1 MRIFWQLRWYFQQK
15 WRHYVGSI
23 LLFAVISALQLVPP
37 KAVGIIVDGVVDN
50 TLDTNTL
57 ILWLSGLTVLI
68 FTIYGCRILWR
79 IWLFGASWELGTILR
94 NRLYRHLST
103 QPPRFFERYKTGDLM
118 ARGTNDVRNI
128 VMTAGEGGVLTAADS
143 LITGIAV
150 LIIMVTQVSWK
161 LTVMALLPM
170 PFLAIIIF
178 FIVRILHQRFRV
190 AQEAFSTMSDMT
202 QESLNGVRMLRAFGL
217 ENQEQQR
224 FEEVVDD
231 TGEKNIA
238 VARVDARFDPAIQL
252 TIGLSFLLS
261 VAAGA
266 YLVDKGEITL
276 GDLTAF
282 TMYLGLMIW
291 PMLAFAFLFNIL
303 ERGSAAWNRLQEIFD
318 EKPEIISGNKPI
330 ENKPLPLKIDIDDF
344 HWSSD
349 LPPALTEVN
358 IELEPGKMLG
368 VAGPVGS
375 GKSTLL
381 TLLLRQHDLENGS
394 IKFGDVEIKDALLPQ
409 WRNRFAVVNQSPF
422 LFSKSIFENIA
433 LGNPNAEKEEV
444 YRAAKLACIH
454 DDIEKFPEGYQTEVG
469 EKGIT
474 LSGGQKQRI
483 AIARAML
490 LNAQVLVL
498 DDALSAV
505 DGRTEHQIL
514 KNLET
519 HYRDQ
524 ALIVIAHR
532 LTALEAADE
541 IIVLNHG
548 HITERGQHSALLA
561 HQAGTRD
568 VRVSETRAGDGGIM
582 NEPDQ
587 HV

>member
-1 MRIFWQLRWYFQQK
+1 MRIFWQLRWYFKQK
-15 WRHYVGSI
+15 WKHYVGSI
-23 LLFAVISALQLVPP
+23 LLLALISVLQLIPP
-37 KAVGIIVDGVVDN
+37 KAVGVIVDGVVDN

-57 ILWLSGLTVLI
+57 VMWLLGLTAI
-68 FTIYGCRILWR
+68 FITIYICRILWR

-94 NRLYRHLST
+94 NKLYRHLST

-128 VMTAGEGGVLTAADS
+128 VMTAGEGVLTAADS

-150 LIIMVTQVSWK
+150 LIVMVTQVSWK

-178 FIVRILHQRFRV
+178 YIVRILHQRFRI

-217 ENQEQQR
+217 EKQEQQR
-224 FEEVVDD
+224 FEDIVDD
-231 TGEKNIA
+231 TGAKNIA

-266 YLVDKGEITL
+266 YLVDKGEISL

-318 EKPEIISGNKPI
+318 EQPEIVSGDTLLQD
-330 ENKPLPLKIDIDDF
+330 KPLPLKIDINAF
-344 HWSSD
+344 HWSGD
-349 LPPALTEVN
+349 LPPALADIDVT
-358 IELEPGKMLG
+358 LEPGKMLG
-368 VAGPVGS
+368 IAGPVGS

-381 TLLLRQHDLENGS
+381 TLLLRQHDLENGT
-394 IKFGDVEIKDALLPQ
+394 IKFGDVSIKDARLPQ

-422 LFSKSIFENIA
+422 LFSKSIFDNIA
-433 LGNPNAEKEEV
+433 LGNPKAHKEEV

-454 DDIEKFPEGYQTEVG
+454 DDIEKFPDGYDTEVG

-532 LTALEAADE
+532 LTALKAADE

-548 HITERGQHSALLA
+548 HITERGRHSLLEQSQGWYSEMLQYQKLE
-561 HQAGTRD
+561 QAM
-568 VRVSETRAGDGGIM
+568 E
-582 NEPDQ
+582 Q
-587 HV
+587 

>member
-1 MRIFWQLRWYFQQK
+1 MRIFWQLRWYFRQK
-15 WRHYVGSI
+15 WKHYVGSI

-37 KAVGIIVDGVVDN
+37 KAVGVIVDGVVDN
-50 TLDTNTL
+50 TLETNTL
-57 ILWLSGLTVLI
+57 IMWLLGLIVLL

-128 VMTAGEGGVLTAADS
+128 VMTAGEGVLTAADS
-143 LITGIAV
+143 VITGIAV

-170 PFLAIIIF
+170 PFLTVIIF

-190 AQEAFSTMSDMT
+190 AQEAFSSMSDMT

-224 FEEVVDD
+224 FEDVVDD
-231 TGEKNIA
+231 TGAKNIA

-318 EKPEIISGNKPI
+318 EQPEIIGGTQPLD
-330 ENKPLPLKIDIDDF
+330 EKPLPLHIKIDAF
-344 HWSSD
+344 HWSKE
-349 LPPALTEVN
+349 LPPALAVVDVT
-358 IELEPGKMLG
+358 LEPGKMLG
-368 VAGPVGS
+368 IAGPVGS

-381 TLLLRQHDLENGS
+381 TLLLRQHDLENGT
-394 IKFGDVEIKDALLPQ
+394 IQFGDVKIKDAILPQ

-422 LFSKSIFENIA
+422 LFSKSIFDNIA
-433 LGNPNAEKEEV
+433 LGNPQATKEQV
-444 YRAAKLACIH
+444 YQAAKLACIH
-454 DDIEKFPEGYQTEVG
+454 DDIEKFPDGYQTEVG

-548 HITERGQHSALLA
+548 HVTERGKHHSLLE
-561 HQAGTRD
+561 HQGWYA
-568 VRVSETRAGDGGIM
+568 EMFQYQKLEQAM
-582 NEPDQ
+582 EE
-587 HV
+587 

>member
-1 MRIFWQLRWYFQQK
+1 MRIFWQLRWYFRQK
-15 WRHYVGSI
+15 WKHYVGSI

-37 KAVGIIVDGVVDN
+37 KAVGVIVDGVVDN
-50 TLDTNTL
+50 TLETNTL
-57 ILWLSGLTVLI
+57 IMWLLGLIVLL

-128 VMTAGEGGVLTAADS
+128 VMTAGEGVLTAADS
-143 LITGIAV
+143 VITGIAV

-170 PFLAIIIF
+170 PFLAVIIF

-190 AQEAFSTMSDMT
+190 AQEAFSSMSDMT

-224 FEEVVDD
+224 FEDVVDD
-231 TGEKNIA
+231 TGAKNIA

-318 EKPEIISGNKPI
+318 EQPEIIGGTQPLD
-330 ENKPLPLKIDIDDF
+330 NKPLPLHIKIDAF
-344 HWSSD
+344 HWSKE
-349 LPPALTEVN
+349 LPPALAAVDVT
-358 IELEPGKMLG
+358 LEPGKMLG
-368 VAGPVGS
+368 IAGPVGS

-381 TLLLRQHDLENGS
+381 TLLLRQHDLENGT
-394 IKFGDVEIKDALLPQ
+394 IQFGDVKIKDAILPQ

-422 LFSKSIFENIA
+422 LFSKSIFDNIA
-433 LGNPNAEKEEV
+433 LGNPQATKEQV
-444 YRAAKLACIH
+444 YQAAKLACIH
-454 DDIEKFPEGYQTEVG
+454 DDIEKFPDGYQTEVG

-532 LTALEAADE
+532 LAALEAADE

-548 HITERGQHSALLA
+548 HVTERGKHHSLLE
-561 HQAGTRD
+561 HQGWYA
-568 VRVSETRAGDGGIM
+568 EMFQYQKLEQAM
-582 NEPDQ
+582 EE
-587 HV
+587 

>member
-1 MRIFWQLRWYFQQK
+1 MRIFWQLRWYFRQK
-15 WRHYVGSI
+15 WKHYVGSI

-37 KAVGIIVDGVVDN
+37 KAVGVIVDGVVDN
-50 TLDTNTL
+50 TLETNTL
-57 ILWLSGLTVLI
+57 IMWLLGLIVLL

-103 QPPRFFERYKTGDLM
+103 QPPRFFEQYKTGDLM

-128 VMTAGEGGVLTAADS
+128 VMTAGEGVLTAADS
-143 LITGIAV
+143 VITGIAV

-170 PFLAIIIF
+170 PFLAVIIF

-190 AQEAFSTMSDMT
+190 AQEAFSSMSDMT

-224 FEEVVDD
+224 FEDVVDD
-231 TGEKNIA
+231 TGAKNIA

-318 EKPEIISGNKPI
+318 EQPEIIGGTQPLD
-330 ENKPLPLKIDIDDF
+330 EKPLPLHIKIDAF
-344 HWSSD
+344 HWNKE
-349 LPPALTEVN
+349 LPPALAVVDVT
-358 IELEPGKMLG
+358 LEPGKMLG
-368 VAGPVGS
+368 IAGPVGS

-381 TLLLRQHDLENGS
+381 TLLLRQHDLENGT
-394 IKFGDVEIKDALLPQ
+394 IQFGDVKIKDAILPQ

-422 LFSKSIFENIA
+422 LFSKSIFDNIA
-433 LGNPNAEKEEV
+433 LGNPQATKEQV
-444 YRAAKLACIH
+444 YQAAKLACIH
-454 DDIEKFPEGYQTEVG
+454 DDIEKFPDGYQTEVG

-548 HITERGQHSALLA
+548 HVTERGKHHSLLE
-561 HQAGTRD
+561 HQGWYA
-568 VRVSETRAGDGGIM
+568 EMFQYQKLEQAM
-582 NEPDQ
+582 EE
-587 HV
+587 

>member
-1 MRIFWQLRWYFQQK
+1 MRIFWQLRWYFRQK
-15 WRHYVGSI
+15 WKHYVGSI

-37 KAVGIIVDGVVDN
+37 KAVGVIVDGVVDN
-50 TLDTNTL
+50 TLETNTL
-57 ILWLSGLTVLI
+57 IMWLLGLIVLL

-79 IWLFGASWELGTILR
+79 IWLFGASWELGPILR

-128 VMTAGEGGVLTAADS
+128 VMTAGEGVLTAADS
-143 LITGIAV
+143 VITGIAV

-170 PFLAIIIF
+170 PFLAVIIF

-190 AQEAFSTMSDMT
+190 AQEAFSSMSDMT

-224 FEEVVDD
+224 FEDVVDD
-231 TGEKNIA
+231 TGAKNIA

-318 EKPEIISGNKPI
+318 EQPEIIGGTQPLD
-330 ENKPLPLKIDIDDF
+330 EKPLPLHIKIDAF
-344 HWSSD
+344 HWSKE
-349 LPPALTEVN
+349 LPPALAVVDVT
-358 IELEPGKMLG
+358 LEPGKMLG
-368 VAGPVGS
+368 IAGPVGS

-381 TLLLRQHDLENGS
+381 TLLLRQHDLENGT
-394 IKFGDVEIKDALLPQ
+394 IQFGDVKIKDAILPQ

-422 LFSKSIFENIA
+422 LFSKSIFDNIA
-433 LGNPNAEKEEV
+433 LGNPQATKEQV
-444 YRAAKLACIH
+444 YQAAKLACIH
-454 DDIEKFPEGYQTEVG
+454 DDIEKFPDGYQTEVG

-548 HITERGQHSALLA
+548 HVTERGKHHSLLE
-561 HQAGTRD
+561 HQGWYA
-568 VRVSETRAGDGGIM
+568 EMFQYQKLEQAM
-582 NEPDQ
+582 EE
-587 HV
+587 

>member
-128 VMTAGEGGVLTAADS
+128 VMTAGEGVLTAADS

-238 VARVDARFDPAIQL
+238 VARIDARFDPAIQL

-394 IKFGDVEIKDALLPQ
+394 IKFGDVEIRDALLPQ

-422 LFSKSIFENIA
+422 LFSKSIFDNIA

-519 HYRDQ
+519 YYRNQ

-561 HQAGTRD
+561 HKGWYAEMFEYQKLEQAM
-568 VRVSETRAGDGGIM
+568 E
-582 NEPDQ
+582 E
-587 HV
+587 

>member
-1 MRIFWQLRWYFQQK
+1 MRIFWQLRWYFRQK
-15 WRHYVGSI
+15 WKHYVGSI

-37 KAVGIIVDGVVDN
+37 KAVGVIVDGVVDN
-50 TLDTNTL
+50 TLETNTL
-57 ILWLSGLTVLI
+57 IMWLLGLIVLL

-128 VMTAGEGGVLTAADS
+128 VMTAGEGVLTAADS
-143 LITGIAV
+143 VITGIAV

-170 PFLAIIIF
+170 PFLAVIIF

-190 AQEAFSTMSDMT
+190 AQEAFSSMSDMT

-224 FEEVVDD
+224 FEDVVDD
-231 TGEKNIA
+231 TGAKNIA

-318 EKPEIISGNKPI
+318 EQPEIIGGTQPLDD
-330 ENKPLPLKIDIDDF
+330 KPLPLHIKIDAF
-344 HWSSD
+344 HWSKE
-349 LPPALTEVN
+349 LPPALAAVDVT
-358 IELEPGKMLG
+358 LEPGKMLG
-368 VAGPVGS
+368 IAGPVGS

-381 TLLLRQHDLENGS
+381 TLLLRQHDLENGT
-394 IKFGDVEIKDALLPQ
+394 IKFGDVKIKDAILPQ

-422 LFSKSIFENIA
+422 LFSKSIFDNIA
-433 LGNPNAEKEEV
+433 LGNPQATKEQV
-444 YRAAKLACIH
+444 YQAAKLACIH
-454 DDIEKFPEGYQTEVG
+454 DDIEKFPDGYQTEVG

-548 HITERGQHSALLA
+548 HVTERGKHHSLLE
-561 HQAGTRD
+561 HQGWYA
-568 VRVSETRAGDGGIM
+568 EMFQYQKLEQAM
-582 NEPDQ
+582 EE
-587 HV
+587 

>member
-1 MRIFWQLRWYFQQK
+1 MRIFWQLRWYFRQK
-15 WRHYVGSI
+15 WKHYVGSI

-37 KAVGIIVDGVVDN
+37 KAVGVIVDGVVDN
-50 TLDTNTL
+50 TLETNTL
-57 ILWLSGLTVLI
+57 IMWLLGLIVLL

-128 VMTAGEGGVLTAADS
+128 VMTAGEGVLTAADS
-143 LITGIAV
+143 VITGIAV
-150 LIIMVTQVSWK
+150 LFIMVTQVSWK

-170 PFLAIIIF
+170 PFLAVIIF

-190 AQEAFSTMSDMT
+190 AQEAFSSMSDMT

-224 FEEVVDD
+224 FEDVVDD
-231 TGEKNIA
+231 TGAKNIA

-318 EKPEIISGNKPI
+318 EQPEIIGGTQPLDG
-330 ENKPLPLKIDIDDF
+330 KPLPLHIKIDAF
-344 HWSSD
+344 HWSKE
-349 LPPALTEVN
+349 LPPALAAVDVT
-358 IELEPGKMLG
+358 LEPGKMLG
-368 VAGPVGS
+368 IAGPVGS

-381 TLLLRQHDLENGS
+381 TLLLRQHDLENGT
-394 IKFGDVEIKDALLPQ
+394 IQFGDVKIKDAILPQ
-409 WRNRFAVVNQSPF
+409 WRNRFAVVNQNPF
-422 LFSKSIFENIA
+422 LFSKSIFDNIA
-433 LGNPNAEKEEV
+433 LGNPQATKEQV
-444 YRAAKLACIH
+444 YQAAKLACIH
-454 DDIEKFPEGYQTEVG
+454 DDIEKFPDGYQTEVG

-548 HITERGQHSALLA
+548 HVTERGKHHSLLE
-561 HQAGTRD
+561 HQGWYA
-568 VRVSETRAGDGGIM
+568 EMFQYQKLEQAM
-582 NEPDQ
+582 EE
-587 HV
+587 

>member
-1 MRIFWQLRWYFQQK
+1 MRIFWQLRWYFRQK
-15 WRHYVGSI
+15 WKHYVGSI

-37 KAVGIIVDGVVDN
+37 KAVGVIVDGVVDN
-50 TLDTNTL
+50 TLETNTL
-57 ILWLSGLTVLI
+57 IMWLLGLIVLL

-128 VMTAGEGGVLTAADS
+128 VMTAGEGVLTAADS
-143 LITGIAV
+143 VITGIAV

-170 PFLAIIIF
+170 PFLAVIIF

-190 AQEAFSTMSDMT
+190 AQEAFSSMSDMT

-224 FEEVVDD
+224 FEDVVDD
-231 TGEKNIA
+231 TGAKNIA

-303 ERGSAAWNRLQEIFD
+303 ERGSAAWNRLQKIFD
-318 EKPEIISGNKPI
+318 EQPEIIGGTQPLDGKS
-330 ENKPLPLKIDIDDF
+330 LPLHIKIDAF
-344 HWSSD
+344 HWSRE
-349 LPPALTEVN
+349 LPPALADVDVT
-358 IELEPGKMLG
+358 LEPGKMLG
-368 VAGPVGS
+368 IAGPVGS

-381 TLLLRQHDLENGS
+381 TLLLRQHDLENGT
-394 IKFGDVEIKDALLPQ
+394 IQFGDVKIKDAILPQ

-422 LFSKSIFENIA
+422 LFSKSIFDNIA
-433 LGNPNAEKEEV
+433 LGNPQATKEQV
-444 YRAAKLACIH
+444 YQAAKLACIH
-454 DDIEKFPEGYQTEVG
+454 DDIKKFPDGYQTEVG

-548 HITERGQHSALLA
+548 HVTERGKHHSLLE
-561 HQAGTRD
+561 HQGWYA
-568 VRVSETRAGDGGIM
+568 EMFQYQKLEQAM
-582 NEPDQ
+582 EE
-587 HV
+587 

>member
-1 MRIFWQLRWYFQQK
+1 MRIFWQLRWYFRQK
-15 WRHYVGSI
+15 WKHYVGSI

-37 KAVGIIVDGVVDN
+37 KAVGVIVDGVVDN
-50 TLDTNTL
+50 TLETNTL
-57 ILWLSGLTVLI
+57 IMWLLGLIVLL

-94 NRLYRHLST
+94 NRLYHHLST

-128 VMTAGEGGVLTAADS
+128 VMTAGEGVLTAADS
-143 LITGIAV
+143 VITGIAV

-170 PFLAIIIF
+170 PFLAVIIF

-190 AQEAFSTMSDMT
+190 AQEAFSSMSDMT

-224 FEEVVDD
+224 FEDVVDD
-231 TGEKNIA
+231 TGAKNIA

-318 EKPEIISGNKPI
+318 EQPEIIGGTQPLD
-330 ENKPLPLKIDIDDF
+330 NKPLPLHIKIDAF
-344 HWSSD
+344 HWSKE
-349 LPPALTEVN
+349 LPPALAAVDVT
-358 IELEPGKMLG
+358 LEPGKMLG
-368 VAGPVGS
+368 IAGPVGS

-381 TLLLRQHDLENGS
+381 TLLLRQHDLENGT
-394 IKFGDVEIKDALLPQ
+394 IQFGDVKIKDAILPQ

-422 LFSKSIFENIA
+422 LFSKSIFDNIA
-433 LGNPNAEKEEV
+433 LGNPQATKEQV
-444 YRAAKLACIH
+444 YQAAKLACIH
-454 DDIEKFPEGYQTEVG
+454 DDIEKFPDGYQTEVG

-524 ALIVIAHR
+524 ALIIIAHR

-548 HITERGQHSALLA
+548 HVTERGKHRSLLE
-561 HQAGTRD
+561 HQGWYA
-568 VRVSETRAGDGGIM
+568 EMFQYQKLEQAM
-582 NEPDQ
+582 EE
-587 HV
+587 

>member
-1 MRIFWQLRWYFQQK
+1 MRIFWQLRWYFRQK
-15 WRHYVGSI
+15 WKHYVGSI

-37 KAVGIIVDGVVDN
+37 KAVGVIVDGVVDN
-50 TLDTNTL
+50 TLETNTL
-57 ILWLSGLTVLI
+57 IMWLLGLIVLL

-103 QPPRFFERYKTGDLM
+103 QPSRFFERYKTGDLM

-128 VMTAGEGGVLTAADS
+128 VMTAGEGVLTAADS
-143 LITGIAV
+143 VITGIAV

-170 PFLAIIIF
+170 PFLAVIIF

-190 AQEAFSTMSDMT
+190 AQEAFSSMSDMT

-224 FEEVVDD
+224 FEDVVDD
-231 TGEKNIA
+231 TGAKNIA

-318 EKPEIISGNKPI
+318 EQPEIIGGTQPLD
-330 ENKPLPLKIDIDDF
+330 EKPLPLHIKIDAF
-344 HWSSD
+344 HWSKE
-349 LPPALTEVN
+349 LPPALAAVDVT
-358 IELEPGKMLG
+358 LEPGKMLG
-368 VAGPVGS
+368 IAGPVGS

-381 TLLLRQHDLENGS
+381 TLLLRQHDLENGT
-394 IKFGDVEIKDALLPQ
+394 IQFGDVKIKDAILPQ

-422 LFSKSIFENIA
+422 LFSKSIFDNIA
-433 LGNPNAEKEEV
+433 LGNPQATKEQV
-444 YRAAKLACIH
+444 YQAAKLACIH
-454 DDIEKFPEGYQTEVG
+454 DDIEKFPDGYQTEVG

-548 HITERGQHSALLA
+548 HVTERGKHHSLLE
-561 HQAGTRD
+561 HQGWYA
-568 VRVSETRAGDGGIM
+568 EMFQYQKLEQAM
-582 NEPDQ
+582 EE
-587 HV
+587 

>member
-1 MRIFWQLRWYFQQK
+1 MRIFWQLRWYFRQK
-15 WRHYVGSI
+15 WKHYVGSI

-37 KAVGIIVDGVVDN
+37 KAVGVIVDGVVDN
-50 TLDTNTL
+50 TLETNTL
-57 ILWLSGLTVLI
+57 IMWLLGLIVLL

-128 VMTAGEGGVLTAADS
+128 VMTAGEGVLTAADS
-143 LITGIAV
+143 VITGIAV

-170 PFLAIIIF
+170 PFLAVIIF

-190 AQEAFSTMSDMT
+190 AQEAFSSMSDMT

-224 FEEVVDD
+224 FEDVVDD
-231 TGEKNIA
+231 TGAKNIA

-318 EKPEIISGNKPI
+318 EQPEIIGGTQPLD
-330 ENKPLPLKIDIDDF
+330 NKPLPLHIKIDAF
-344 HWSSD
+344 HWSKE
-349 LPPALTEVN
+349 LPPALAAVDVT
-358 IELEPGKMLG
+358 LESGKMLG
-368 VAGPVGS
+368 IAGPVGS

-381 TLLLRQHDLENGS
+381 TLLLRQHDLENGT
-394 IKFGDVEIKDALLPQ
+394 IQFGDVKIKDAILPQ

-422 LFSKSIFENIA
+422 LFSKSIFDNIA
-433 LGNPNAEKEEV
+433 LGNPQATKEQV
-444 YRAAKLACIH
+444 YQAAKLACIH
-454 DDIEKFPEGYQTEVG
+454 DDIKKFPDGYQTEVG

-548 HITERGQHSALLA
+548 HVTERGKHHSLLE
-561 HQAGTRD
+561 HQGWYA
-568 VRVSETRAGDGGIM
+568 EMFQYQKLEQAM
-582 NEPDQ
+582 EE
-587 HV
+587 

>member
-1 MRIFWQLRWYFQQK
+1 MRIFWQLRWYFRQK
-15 WRHYVGSI
+15 WKHYVGSI
-23 LLFAVISALQLVPP
+23 LLFAVISALQLIPP

-50 TLDTNTL
+50 TLETRTL
-57 ILWLSGLTVLI
+57 VMWLLGLIVL
-68 FTIYGCRILWR
+68 FFAIYACRILWR

-103 QPPRFFERYKTGDLM
+103 QPPRFFERFKTGDLM

-128 VMTAGEGGVLTAADS
+128 VMTAGEGVLTAADS

-150 LIIMVTQVSWK
+150 LIVMVTQVSWK

-170 PFLAIIIF
+170 PFLAVIIF
-178 FIVRILHQRFRV
+178 FIVRILHKRFKI
-190 AQEAFSTMSDMT
+190 AQEAFSSMSDMT

-224 FEEVVDD
+224 FEDVVDD
-231 TGEKNIA
+231 TGAKNIA
-238 VARVDARFDPAIQL
+238 VARVDARFDPAIQI
-252 TIGLSFLLS
+252 TIGMSFFLS
-261 VAAGA
+261 VASGA
-266 YLVDKGEITL
+266 YLVDKGDITL

-318 EKPEIISGNKPI
+318 EQPEIISGK
-330 ENKPLPLKIDIDDF
+330 KSLGKQPLPLNIKIDEF
-344 HWSSD
+344 YWSKN
-349 LPPALTEVN
+349 LPAALTDLYVT
-358 IELEPGKMLG
+358 LEPGKMLG
-368 VAGPVGS
+368 IAGPVGS

-381 TLLLRQHDLENGS
+381 TLLLRQHDMDNGT
-394 IKFGDVEIKDALLPQ
+394 IQFGDIYIKDAVLPE

-422 LFSKSIFENIA
+422 LFSKSIFDNIA
-433 LGNPNAEKEEV
+433 LGNPDASKDEV

-519 HYRDQ
+519 YYRDQ
-524 ALIVIAHR
+524 SLIVIAHR
-532 LTALEAADE
+532 LTALEAAEE

-548 HITERGQHSALLA
+548 HIGERGQHKALLERQGWYA
-561 HQAGTRD
+561 EMYQYQKLEQAMED
-568 VRVSETRAGDGGIM
+568 
-582 NEPDQ
+582 
-587 HV
+587 

>member
-1 MRIFWQLRWYFQQK
+1 MRIFWQLRWYFQLK
-15 WRHYVGSI
+15 WKQYVGSI

-50 TLDTNTL
+50 TLETSTL
-57 ILWLSGLTVLI
+57 VMWLLGLIVL
-68 FTIYGCRILWR
+68 FFAIYGCRILWR

-94 NRLYRHLST
+94 NRLYRHIST

-128 VMTAGEGGVLTAADS
+128 VMTAGEGVLTAADS

-150 LIIMVTQVSWK
+150 LIIMVTQISWK

-178 FIVRILHQRFRV
+178 FIVRILHKRFKI

-252 TIGLSFLLS
+252 TIGMSFFLS
-261 VAAGA
+261 VASGA
-266 YLVDKGEITL
+266 YLVDQGDITL

-318 EKPEIISGNKPI
+318 EKPEIVSGETPLGTQ
-330 ENKPLPLKIDIDDF
+330 PLPLQIKIDEF
-344 HWSSD
+344 HWSKD
-349 LPPALTEVN
+349 LPPALTDVH
-358 IELEPGKMLG
+358 ITLEPGKMLG
-368 VAGPVGS
+368 IAGPVGS

-381 TLLLRQHDLENGS
+381 TLLLRQHDMDNGT
-394 IKFGDVEIKDALLPQ
+394 IQFGDIKIKDAVLPE
-409 WRNRFAVVNQSPF
+409 WRDRFAVVNQSPF
-422 LFSKSIFENIA
+422 LFSKSIFDNIA
-433 LGNPNAEKEEV
+433 LGNPNASKEDV

-519 HYRDQ
+519 YYREQ
-524 ALIVIAHR
+524 SLIVIAHR
-532 LTALEAADE
+532 LTALEAAEE
-541 IIVLNHG
+541 IVVLNHG
-548 HITERGQHSALLA
+548 HIAERGQHGALLERQGWYA
-561 HQAGTRD
+561 EMYQYQKLEQAMED
-568 VRVSETRAGDGGIM
+568 
-582 NEPDQ
+582 
-587 HV
+587 

>member
-1 MRIFWQLRWYFQQK
+1 MRIFWQLRWYFRQK
-15 WRHYVGSI
+15 WKHYVGSI

-37 KAVGIIVDGVVDN
+37 KAVGVIVDGVVDN
-50 TLDTNTL
+50 TLETNTL
-57 ILWLSGLTVLI
+57 IMWLLCLIVLL

-128 VMTAGEGGVLTAADS
+128 VMTAGEGVLTAADS
-143 LITGIAV
+143 VITGIAV

-170 PFLAIIIF
+170 PFLAVIIF

-190 AQEAFSTMSDMT
+190 AQEAFSSMSDMT

-224 FEEVVDD
+224 FEDVVDD
-231 TGEKNIA
+231 TGAKNIA

-318 EKPEIISGNKPI
+318 EQPEIIGGTQPLD
-330 ENKPLPLKIDIDDF
+330 EKPLPLHIKIDAF
-344 HWSSD
+344 HWSKE
-349 LPPALTEVN
+349 LPPALAVVDVT
-358 IELEPGKMLG
+358 LEPGKMLG
-368 VAGPVGS
+368 IAGPVGS

-381 TLLLRQHDLENGS
+381 TLLLRQHDLENGT
-394 IKFGDVEIKDALLPQ
+394 IQFGDVKIKDAILPQ

-422 LFSKSIFENIA
+422 LFSKSIFDNIA
-433 LGNPNAEKEEV
+433 LGNPQATQEQV
-444 YRAAKLACIH
+444 YQAAKLACIH
-454 DDIEKFPEGYQTEVG
+454 DDIKKFPDGYQTEVG

-548 HITERGQHSALLA
+548 HVTERGKHHSLLE
-561 HQAGTRD
+561 HQGWYA
-568 VRVSETRAGDGGIM
+568 EMFQYQKLEQAM
-582 NEPDQ
+582 EE
-587 HV
+587 

>member
-1 MRIFWQLRWYFQQK
+1 
-15 WRHYVGSI
+15 
-23 LLFAVISALQLVPP
+23 
-37 KAVGIIVDGVVDN
+37 
-50 TLDTNTL
+50 
-57 ILWLSGLTVLI
+57 
-68 FTIYGCRILWR
+68 
-79 IWLFGASWELGTILR
+79 
-94 NRLYRHLST
+94 
-103 QPPRFFERYKTGDLM
+103 
-118 ARGTNDVRNI
+118 
-128 VMTAGEGGVLTAADS
+128 
-143 LITGIAV
+143 
-150 LIIMVTQVSWK
+150 
-161 LTVMALLPM
+161 
-170 PFLAIIIF
+170 
-178 FIVRILHQRFRV
+178 
-190 AQEAFSTMSDMT
+190 
-202 QESLNGVRMLRAFGL
+202 
-217 ENQEQQR
+217 
-224 FEEVVDD
+224 VVDD

-266 YLVDKGEITL
+266 YLVDKGEMTL

-422 LFSKSIFENIA
+422 LFSKSIFDNIA

-532 LTALEAADE
+532 LTA
-541 IIVLNHG
+541 
-548 HITERGQHSALLA
+548 
-561 HQAGTRD
+561 
-568 VRVSETRAGDGGIM
+568 
-582 NEPDQ
+582 
-587 HV
+587 

>member
-1 MRIFWQLRWYFQQK
+1 MRIFWQLRWYFQLK
-15 WRHYVGSI
+15 WKQYVGSI

-50 TLDTNTL
+50 TLETSTL
-57 ILWLSGLTVLI
+57 VMWLLGLIVL
-68 FTIYGCRILWR
+68 FFAIYGCRILWR

-94 NRLYRHLST
+94 NRLYRHVST

-128 VMTAGEGGVLTAADS
+128 VMTAGEGVLTAADS

-150 LIIMVTQVSWK
+150 LIIMVTQISWK
-161 LTVMALLPM
+161 LTAMALLPM

-178 FIVRILHQRFRV
+178 FIVRILHKRFKI

-231 TGEKNIA
+231 TGEKNIS

-252 TIGLSFLLS
+252 TIGMSFFLS
-261 VAAGA
+261 VASGA
-266 YLVDKGEITL
+266 YLVDQGDITL

-318 EKPEIISGNKPI
+318 EKPEIVSGESPLGTQ
-330 ENKPLPLKIDIDDF
+330 PLPLQIKIDEF
-344 HWSSD
+344 HWSKE
-349 LPPALTEVN
+349 LPPALTDVH
-358 IELEPGKMLG
+358 ITLEPGKMLG
-368 VAGPVGS
+368 IAGPVGS

-381 TLLLRQHDLENGS
+381 TLLLRQHDMDNGT
-394 IKFGDVEIKDALLPQ
+394 IQFGDVKIKDAVLPE
-409 WRNRFAVVNQSPF
+409 WRDRFAVVNQSPF

-433 LGNPNAEKEEV
+433 LGNPSASKEDV

-519 HYRDQ
+519 YYREQ
-524 ALIVIAHR
+524 SLIVIAHR
-532 LTALEAADE
+532 LTALEAAEE
-541 IIVLNHG
+541 IVVLNHG
-548 HITERGQHSALLA
+548 HIAERGQHGTLLERQGWYA
-561 HQAGTRD
+561 EMYQYQKLEQAMED
-568 VRVSETRAGDGGIM
+568 
-582 NEPDQ
+582 
-587 HV
+587 

>member
-128 VMTAGEGGVLTAADS
+128 VMTAGEGVLTAADS

-318 EKPEIISGNKPI
+318 EKPAIISGNKPI

-422 LFSKSIFENIA
+422 LFSKSIFDNIA

-469 EKGIT
+469 GKGIT

-561 HQAGTRD
+561 HQGWYA
-568 VRVSETRAGDGGIM
+568 EMLEYQKLEQAM
-582 NEPDQ
+582 EE
-587 HV
+587 

>member
-1 MRIFWQLRWYFQQK
+1 MRIFWQLRWYFRQK
-15 WRHYVGSI
+15 WKHYVGSI

-37 KAVGIIVDGVVDN
+37 KAVGVIVDGVVDN
-50 TLDTNTL
+50 TLETNTL
-57 ILWLSGLTVLI
+57 IMWLLGLIVLL

-128 VMTAGEGGVLTAADS
+128 VMTAGEGVLTAADS
-143 LITGIAV
+143 VITGIAV

-170 PFLAIIIF
+170 PFLAVIIF

-190 AQEAFSTMSDMT
+190 AQEAFSSMSDMT

-224 FEEVVDD
+224 FEDVVDD
-231 TGEKNIA
+231 TGAKNIA

-318 EKPEIISGNKPI
+318 EQPEIIGGTQPLD
-330 ENKPLPLKIDIDDF
+330 EKPLPLHIKIDAF
-344 HWSSD
+344 HWSKE
-349 LPPALTEVN
+349 LPPALAVVDVT
-358 IELEPGKMLG
+358 LEPGKMLG
-368 VAGPVGS
+368 IAGPVGS

-381 TLLLRQHDLENGS
+381 TLLLRQHDLENGT
-394 IKFGDVEIKDALLPQ
+394 IQFGDVKIKDAILPQ

-422 LFSKSIFENIA
+422 LFSKSIFDNIA
-433 LGNPNAEKEEV
+433 LGNPQATKEQV
-444 YRAAKLACIH
+444 YQAANLACIH
-454 DDIEKFPEGYQTEVG
+454 DDIEKFPDGYQTEVG

-548 HITERGQHSALLA
+548 HVTERGKHHSLLE
-561 HQAGTRD
+561 HQGWYA
-568 VRVSETRAGDGGIM
+568 EMFQYQKLEQAM
-582 NEPDQ
+582 EE
-587 HV
+587 

>member
-1 MRIFWQLRWYFQQK
+1 MRIFWQLRWYFRQK
-15 WRHYVGSI
+15 WKHYVGSI

-37 KAVGIIVDGVVDN
+37 KAVGVIVDGVVDN
-50 TLDTNTL
+50 TLETNTL
-57 ILWLSGLTVLI
+57 IMWLLGLIVLL

-128 VMTAGEGGVLTAADS
+128 VMTAGEGVLTAADS
-143 LITGIAV
+143 VITGIAV

-170 PFLAIIIF
+170 PFLAVIIF

-190 AQEAFSTMSDMT
+190 AQEAFSSMSDMT

-224 FEEVVDD
+224 FEDVVDD
-231 TGEKNIA
+231 TGAKNIA

-318 EKPEIISGNKPI
+318 EQPEIIGGTQPLDG
-330 ENKPLPLKIDIDDF
+330 KPLPLHIKIDAF
-344 HWSSD
+344 HWSRE
-349 LPPALTEVN
+349 LPPALADVDVT
-358 IELEPGKMLG
+358 LEPGKMLG
-368 VAGPVGS
+368 IAGPVGS

-381 TLLLRQHDLENGS
+381 TLLLRQHDLENGT
-394 IKFGDVEIKDALLPQ
+394 IQFGDVKIKDAILPQ

-422 LFSKSIFENIA
+422 LFSKSIFDNIA
-433 LGNPNAEKEEV
+433 LGNPQATQEQV
-444 YRAAKLACIH
+444 YQAAKFACIH
-454 DDIEKFPEGYQTEVG
+454 DDIKKFPDGYQTEVG

-548 HITERGQHSALLA
+548 HVTERGKHHSLLE
-561 HQAGTRD
+561 HQGWYA
-568 VRVSETRAGDGGIM
+568 EMFQYQKLEQAM
-582 NEPDQ
+582 EK
-587 HV
+587 

>member
-1 MRIFWQLRWYFQQK
+1 MRIFWQLRWYFRQK
-15 WRHYVGSI
+15 WKHYVGSI

-37 KAVGIIVDGVVDN
+37 KAVGVIVDGVVDN
-50 TLDTNTL
+50 TLETNTL
-57 ILWLSGLTVLI
+57 IMWLLGLIVLL

-128 VMTAGEGGVLTAADS
+128 VMTAGEGVLTAADS
-143 LITGIAV
+143 VITGIAV

-170 PFLAIIIF
+170 PFLAVIIF

-190 AQEAFSTMSDMT
+190 AQEAFSSMSDMT

-224 FEEVVDD
+224 FEDVVDD
-231 TGEKNIA
+231 TGAKNIA

-266 YLVDKGEITL
+266 YLVDKSEITL

-318 EKPEIISGNKPI
+318 EQPEIIGGTQPLD
-330 ENKPLPLKIDIDDF
+330 EKPLPLHIKIDAF
-344 HWSSD
+344 HWSKE
-349 LPPALTEVN
+349 LPPALAAVDVT
-358 IELEPGKMLG
+358 LEPGKMLG
-368 VAGPVGS
+368 IAGPVGS

-381 TLLLRQHDLENGS
+381 TLLLRQHDLENGT
-394 IKFGDVEIKDALLPQ
+394 IQFGDVKIKDAILPQ

-422 LFSKSIFENIA
+422 LFSKSIFDNIA
-433 LGNPNAEKEEV
+433 LGNPQATKEQV
-444 YRAAKLACIH
+444 YQAAKLACIH
-454 DDIEKFPEGYQTEVG
+454 DDIEKFPDGYQTEVG

-548 HITERGQHSALLA
+548 HVTERGKHHSLLE
-561 HQAGTRD
+561 HQGWYA
-568 VRVSETRAGDGGIM
+568 EMFQYQKLEQAM
-582 NEPDQ
+582 EE
-587 HV
+587 

>member
-128 VMTAGEGGVLTAADS
+128 VMTAGEGVLTAADS

-330 ENKPLPLKIDIDDF
+330 ENKPLPLKIEIDDF

-561 HQAGTRD
+561 HQGWYA
-568 VRVSETRAGDGGIM
+568 EMFEYQKLEQAM
-582 NEPDQ
+582 EE
-587 HV
+587 

>member
-1 MRIFWQLRWYFQQK
+1 MRIFWQLRWYFRQK
-15 WRHYVGSI
+15 WKHYVGSI

-37 KAVGIIVDGVVDN
+37 KAVGVIVDGVIDN
-50 TLDTNTL
+50 TLETNTL
-57 ILWLSGLTVLI
+57 IMWLLGLIVLL

-128 VMTAGEGGVLTAADS
+128 VMTAGEGVLTAADS
-143 LITGIAV
+143 VITGIAV

-170 PFLAIIIF
+170 PFLAVIIF

-190 AQEAFSTMSDMT
+190 AQEAFSSMSDMT

-224 FEEVVDD
+224 FEDVVDD
-231 TGEKNIA
+231 TGAKNIA

-318 EKPEIISGNKPI
+318 EQPEIIGGTQPLDG
-330 ENKPLPLKIDIDDF
+330 KPLPLHIKIDAF
-344 HWSSD
+344 HWSRE
-349 LPPALTEVN
+349 LPPALADVDVT
-358 IELEPGKMLG
+358 LEPGKMLG
-368 VAGPVGS
+368 IAGPVGC

-381 TLLLRQHDLENGS
+381 TLLLRQHDLENGT
-394 IKFGDVEIKDALLPQ
+394 IQFGDVKIKDAILPQ

-422 LFSKSIFENIA
+422 LFSKSIFDNIA
-433 LGNPNAEKEEV
+433 LGNPQATKEQV
-444 YRAAKLACIH
+444 YQAAKLACIH
-454 DDIEKFPEGYQTEVG
+454 DDIEKFPDGYQTEVG

-548 HITERGQHSALLA
+548 HVTERGKHHSLLE
-561 HQAGTRD
+561 HQGWYA
-568 VRVSETRAGDGGIM
+568 EMFQYQKLEQAM
-582 NEPDQ
+582 EE
-587 HV
+587 

>member
-1 MRIFWQLRWYFQQK
+1 MRIFWQLRWYFRQK
-15 WRHYVGSI
+15 WKHYVGSI

-37 KAVGIIVDGVVDN
+37 KAVGVIVDGVVDN
-50 TLDTNTL
+50 TLETNTL
-57 ILWLSGLTVLI
+57 IMWLLGLIVLL

-128 VMTAGEGGVLTAADS
+128 VMTAGEGVLTAADS
-143 LITGIAV
+143 VITGIAV

-170 PFLAIIIF
+170 PFLAVIIF

-190 AQEAFSTMSDMT
+190 AQEAFSSMSDMT

-224 FEEVVDD
+224 FEDVVDD
-231 TGEKNIA
+231 TGAKNIA

-318 EKPEIISGNKPI
+318 EQPEIIGGTQPLD
-330 ENKPLPLKIDIDDF
+330 NKPLPLHIKIDAF
-344 HWSSD
+344 HWSKE
-349 LPPALTEVN
+349 LPPALAAVDVT
-358 IELEPGKMLG
+358 LEPGKMLG
-368 VAGPVGS
+368 ISGPVGS

-381 TLLLRQHDLENGS
+381 TLLLRQHDLENGT
-394 IKFGDVEIKDALLPQ
+394 IQFGDVKIKDAILPQ

-422 LFSKSIFENIA
+422 LFSKSIFDNIA
-433 LGNPNAEKEEV
+433 LGNPQATKEQV
-444 YRAAKLACIH
+444 YQAAKLASIH
-454 DDIEKFPEGYQTEVG
+454 DDIEKFPDGYQTEVG

-548 HITERGQHSALLA
+548 HVTERGKHHSLLE
-561 HQAGTRD
+561 HQGWYA
-568 VRVSETRAGDGGIM
+568 EMFQYQKLEQAM
-582 NEPDQ
+582 EE
-587 HV
+587 

>member
-1 MRIFWQLRWYFQQK
+1 MRIFWQLRWYFRQK
-15 WRHYVGSI
+15 WKHYVGSI

-37 KAVGIIVDGVVDN
+37 KAVGVIVDGVVDN
-50 TLDTNTL
+50 TLETNTL
-57 ILWLSGLTVLI
+57 IMWLLGLIVLL

-128 VMTAGEGGVLTAADS
+128 VMTAGEGVLTAADS
-143 LITGIAV
+143 VITGIAV

-170 PFLAIIIF
+170 PFLAVIIF

-190 AQEAFSTMSDMT
+190 AQEAFSSMSDMT

-224 FEEVVDD
+224 FEDVVDD
-231 TGEKNIA
+231 TGAKNIA

-318 EKPEIISGNKPI
+318 EQPEIIGGTQPLD
-330 ENKPLPLKIDIDDF
+330 NKPLPLHIKIDAF
-344 HWSSD
+344 HWRKE
-349 LPPALTEVN
+349 LPPALAAVDVT
-358 IELEPGKMLG
+358 LEPGKMLG
-368 VAGPVGS
+368 IAGPVGS

-381 TLLLRQHDLENGS
+381 TLLLRQHDLENGT
-394 IKFGDVEIKDALLPQ
+394 IQFGDVKIKDAILPQ

-422 LFSKSIFENIA
+422 LFSKSIFDNIA
-433 LGNPNAEKEEV
+433 LGNPQATKEQV
-444 YRAAKLACIH
+444 YQAAKLACIH
-454 DDIEKFPEGYQTEVG
+454 DDIEKFPDGYQTEVG

-548 HITERGQHSALLA
+548 HVTERGKHHSLLE
-561 HQAGTRD
+561 HQGWYA
-568 VRVSETRAGDGGIM
+568 EMFQYQKLEQAM
-582 NEPDQ
+582 EE
-587 HV
+587 

>member
-1 MRIFWQLRWYFQQK
+1 MRIFWQLRWYFRQK
-15 WRHYVGSI
+15 WKHYVGSI

-37 KAVGIIVDGVVDN
+37 KAVGVIVDGVVDN
-50 TLDTNTL
+50 TLETNIL
-57 ILWLSGLTVLI
+57 IMWLLGLIVLL

-128 VMTAGEGGVLTAADS
+128 VMTAGEGVLTAADS
-143 LITGIAV
+143 VITGIAV

-170 PFLAIIIF
+170 PFLALIIF

-190 AQEAFSTMSDMT
+190 AQEAFSLMSDMT

-224 FEEVVDD
+224 FEDVVDD
-231 TGEKNIA
+231 TGAKNIA

-318 EKPEIISGNKPI
+318 EQPEIIGGTQPLD
-330 ENKPLPLKIDIDDF
+330 NKPLPLHIKIDAF
-344 HWSSD
+344 HWSKE
-349 LPPALTEVN
+349 LPPALAAVDVT
-358 IELEPGKMLG
+358 LEPGKMLG
-368 VAGPVGS
+368 IAGPVGS

-381 TLLLRQHDLENGS
+381 TLLLRQHDLENGT
-394 IKFGDVEIKDALLPQ
+394 IQFGDVKIKDAILPQ

-422 LFSKSIFENIA
+422 LFSKSIFDNIA
-433 LGNPNAEKEEV
+433 LGNPQATKEQV
-444 YRAAKLACIH
+444 YQAAKLACIH
-454 DDIEKFPEGYQTEVG
+454 DDIEKFPDGYQTEVG

-548 HITERGQHSALLA
+548 HVTERGKHHYLLE
-561 HQAGTRD
+561 HQGWYA
-568 VRVSETRAGDGGIM
+568 EMFQYQKLEQAM
-582 NEPDQ
+582 EE
-587 HV
+587 

>member
-1 MRIFWQLRWYFQQK
+1 MRIFWQLRWYFRQK
-15 WRHYVGSI
+15 WKHYVGSI
-23 LLFAVISALQLVPP
+23 LLFAVISGLQLVPP
-37 KAVGIIVDGVVDN
+37 KAVGVIVDGVVDN
-50 TLDTNTL
+50 TLETNTL
-57 ILWLSGLTVLI
+57 IMWLLGLIVLL

-103 QPPRFFERYKTGDLM
+103 QPPCFFERYKTGDLM

-128 VMTAGEGGVLTAADS
+128 VMTAGEGVLTAADS
-143 LITGIAV
+143 VITGIAV

-170 PFLAIIIF
+170 PFLAVIIF

-190 AQEAFSTMSDMT
+190 AQEAFSSMSDMT

-224 FEEVVDD
+224 FEDVVDD
-231 TGEKNIA
+231 TGAKNIA

-318 EKPEIISGNKPI
+318 EQPEIIGGTQPLD
-330 ENKPLPLKIDIDDF
+330 NKPLPLHIKIDAF
-344 HWSSD
+344 HWSKE
-349 LPPALTEVN
+349 LPPALAAVDVT
-358 IELEPGKMLG
+358 LEPGKMLG
-368 VAGPVGS
+368 IAGPVGS

-381 TLLLRQHDLENGS
+381 TLLLRQHDLENGT
-394 IKFGDVEIKDALLPQ
+394 IQFGDVKIKDAILPQ

-422 LFSKSIFENIA
+422 LFSKSIFDNIA
-433 LGNPNAEKEEV
+433 LGNPQATQEQV
-444 YRAAKLACIH
+444 YQAAKFACIH
-454 DDIEKFPEGYQTEVG
+454 DDIKKFPDGYQTEVG

-548 HITERGQHSALLA
+548 HVTERGKHHSLLE
-561 HQAGTRD
+561 HQGWYA
-568 VRVSETRAGDGGIM
+568 EMFQYQKLEQAM
-582 NEPDQ
+582 EE
-587 HV
+587 

>member
-1 MRIFWQLRWYFQQK
+1 MRIFWQLRWYFRQK
-15 WRHYVGSI
+15 WKHYVGSI

-37 KAVGIIVDGVVDN
+37 KAVGVIVDGVVDN
-50 TLDTNTL
+50 TLETNTL
-57 ILWLSGLTVLI
+57 IMWLLGLIVLL

-128 VMTAGEGGVLTAADS
+128 VMTAGEGVLTAADS
-143 LITGIAV
+143 VITGIAV

-170 PFLAIIIF
+170 PFLAVIIF

-190 AQEAFSTMSDMT
+190 AQEAFSSMSDMT

-224 FEEVVDD
+224 FEDVVDD
-231 TGEKNIA
+231 TGAKNIA

-318 EKPEIISGNKPI
+318 EQPEIIGGTQPLD
-330 ENKPLPLKIDIDDF
+330 EKPLPLHIKIDAF
-344 HWSSD
+344 HWSKE
-349 LPPALTEVN
+349 LPPALAAVDVT
-358 IELEPGKMLG
+358 LEPGKMLG
-368 VAGPVGS
+368 IAGPVGS

-381 TLLLRQHDLENGS
+381 TLLLRQHDLENGT
-394 IKFGDVEIKDALLPQ
+394 IQFGDVKIKDAILPQ

-422 LFSKSIFENIA
+422 LFSKSIFDNIA
-433 LGNPNAEKEEV
+433 LGNPQATQEQV
-444 YRAAKLACIH
+444 YQAAKFACIH
-454 DDIEKFPEGYQTEVG
+454 DDIKKLPDGYQTEVG

-548 HITERGQHSALLA
+548 HVTERGKHHSLLE
-561 HQAGTRD
+561 HQGWYA
-568 VRVSETRAGDGGIM
+568 EMFQYQKLEQAM
-582 NEPDQ
+582 EE
-587 HV
+587 

>member
-1 MRIFWQLRWYFQQK
+1 MRIFWQLRWYFQLK
-15 WRHYVGSI
+15 WKQYVGSI

-50 TLDTNTL
+50 TLETSTL
-57 ILWLSGLTVLI
+57 VMWLLGLIVL
-68 FTIYGCRILWR
+68 FFAIYGCRILWR

-94 NRLYRHLST
+94 NRLYRHVST

-128 VMTAGEGGVLTAADS
+128 VMTAGEGVLTAADS

-150 LIIMVTQVSWK
+150 LIIMVTQISWK
-161 LTVMALLPM
+161 LTAMALLPM

-178 FIVRILHQRFRV
+178 FIVRILHKRFKI

-252 TIGLSFLLS
+252 TIGMSFFLS
-261 VAAGA
+261 VASGA
-266 YLVDKGEITL
+266 YLVDQGDITL

-318 EKPEIISGNKPI
+318 EKPEIVSG
-330 ENKPLPLKIDIDDF
+330 ETSLGTQPLPLQIKIDEF
-344 HWSSD
+344 HWSKD
-349 LPPALTEVN
+349 LPPALTDVH
-358 IELEPGKMLG
+358 ITLEPGKMLG
-368 VAGPVGS
+368 IAGPVGS

-381 TLLLRQHDLENGS
+381 TLLLRQHDMDNGT
-394 IKFGDVEIKDALLPQ
+394 IQFGDIKIKDAVLPE
-409 WRNRFAVVNQSPF
+409 WRDRFAVVNQSPF
-422 LFSKSIFENIA
+422 LFSKSIFDNIA
-433 LGNPNAEKEEV
+433 LGNPSASKEDV

-519 HYRDQ
+519 YYREQ
-524 ALIVIAHR
+524 SLIVIAHR
-532 LTALEAADE
+532 LTALEAAEE
-541 IIVLNHG
+541 IVVLNHG
-548 HITERGQHSALLA
+548 HIAERGQHGALLERQGWYA
-561 HQAGTRD
+561 EMYQYQKLEQAMED
-568 VRVSETRAGDGGIM
+568 
-582 NEPDQ
+582 
-587 HV
+587 

>member
-1 MRIFWQLRWYFQQK
+1 MRIFWQLRWYFQLK
-15 WRHYVGSI
+15 WKQYVGSI

-50 TLDTNTL
+50 TLETSTL
-57 ILWLSGLTVLI
+57 VMWLLGLIVL
-68 FTIYGCRILWR
+68 FFAIYGCRILWR

-94 NRLYRHLST
+94 NRLYRHVST

-128 VMTAGEGGVLTAADS
+128 VMTAGEGVLTAADS

-150 LIIMVTQVSWK
+150 LIIMVTQISWK
-161 LTVMALLPM
+161 LTAMALLPM

-178 FIVRILHQRFRV
+178 FIVRILHKRFKI

-252 TIGLSFLLS
+252 TIGMSFFLS
-261 VAAGA
+261 VASGA
-266 YLVDKGEITL
+266 YLVDQGDITL

-318 EKPEIISGNKPI
+318 EKPEIVSG
-330 ENKPLPLKIDIDDF
+330 ETSLGTQPLPLQIKIDEF
-344 HWSSD
+344 HWSKD
-349 LPPALTEVN
+349 LPPALTDVH
-358 IELEPGKMLG
+358 ITLEPGKMLG
-368 VAGPVGS
+368 IAGPVGS
-375 GKSTLL
+375 GKSTLI
-381 TLLLRQHDLENGS
+381 TLLLRQHDMDNGTTQ
-394 IKFGDVEIKDALLPQ
+394 FGDIKIKDAVLPE
-409 WRNRFAVVNQSPF
+409 WRDRFAVVNQSPF
-422 LFSKSIFENIA
+422 LFSKSIFDNIA
-433 LGNPNAEKEEV
+433 LGNPSASKEDV

-519 HYRDQ
+519 YYREQ
-524 ALIVIAHR
+524 SLIVIAHR
-532 LTALEAADE
+532 LTALEAAEE
-541 IIVLNHG
+541 IVVLNHG
-548 HITERGQHSALLA
+548 HIAERGQHGALLEREGWYA
-561 HQAGTRD
+561 EMYQYQKLEQAMED
-568 VRVSETRAGDGGIM
+568 
-582 NEPDQ
+582 
-587 HV
+587 

>member
-1 MRIFWQLRWYFQQK
+1 MRIFWQLRWYFRLK
-15 WRHYVGSI
+15 WKHYIGSI
-23 LLFAVISALQLVPP
+23 LLLAVISALQLVPP
-37 KAVGIIVDGVVDN
+37 KAVGVIVDGVVDN
-50 TLDTNTL
+50 TLDTTTL
-57 ILWLSGLTVLI
+57 ILWLLGLVVLFFTV
-68 FTIYGCRILWR
+68 YCCRILWR
-79 IWLFGASWELGTILR
+79 IWLFGASSELGTILR
-94 NRLYRHLST
+94 NRLYRHIST
-103 QPPRFFERYKTGDLM
+103 QPPRFFERFKTGDLM

-128 VMTAGEGGVLTAADS
+128 VMTAGEGVLTAADS
-143 LITGIAV
+143 VITGVAV
-150 LIIMVTQVSWK
+150 LIVMVTQISWK
-161 LTVMALLPM
+161 LTLIALLPM
-170 PFLAIIIF
+170 PFLALSIF
-178 FIVRILHQRFRV
+178 FIVRVLHQRFRV
-190 AQEAFSTMSDMT
+190 AQEAFSSMSDMT

-217 ENQEQQR
+217 EAREQQR
-224 FEEVVDD
+224 FEQVVDD
-231 TGEKNIA
+231 TGDKNIA
-238 VARVDARFDPAIQL
+238 VARADARFDPAIQL

-261 VAAGA
+261 IASGA
-266 YLVDKGEITL
+266 YLVEQGEITL

-282 TMYLGLMIW
+282 TMYLGMMIW

-318 EKPEIISGNKPI
+318 EAPGITSGDLPLP
-330 ENKPLPLKIDIDDF
+330 NKPLPLDIQIDEY
-344 HWSSD
+344 HWSMD
-349 LPPALTEVN
+349 LPAALNN
-358 IELEPGKMLG
+358 INVTLEPGKMLG
-368 VAGPVGS
+368 IAGPVGS

-381 TLLLRQHDLENGS
+381 SLLLRQYDLEHGTIS
-394 IKFGDVEIKDALLPQ
+394 FGDVNIKDAVLPQ

-422 LFSKSIFENIA
+422 LFSKSIFDNIA
-433 LGNPNAEKEEV
+433 LGNPDASKEEV

-490 LNAQVLVL
+490 LNAEVLVL

-519 HYRDQ
+519 HYREQ

-532 LTALEAADE
+532 LTALEAAEE

-548 HITERGQHSALLA
+548 HIAERGQHHALLLRHGWYA
-561 HQAGTRD
+561 EMYQYQKLEQAMED
-568 VRVSETRAGDGGIM
+568 
-582 NEPDQ
+582 
-587 HV
+587 

>member
-128 VMTAGEGGVLTAADS
+128 VMTAGEGVLTAADS

-422 LFSKSIFENIA
+422 LFSKSIFDNIA

-548 HITERGQHSALLA
+548 HITERGKHSALLA
-561 HQAGTRD
+561 HKGWYAEMFEYQKLEQAM
-568 VRVSETRAGDGGIM
+568 E
-582 NEPDQ
+582 E
-587 HV
+587 

>member
-1 MRIFWQLRWYFQQK
+1 MRIFWQLRWYFRQK
-15 WRHYVGSI
+15 WKHYVGSI

-37 KAVGIIVDGVVDN
+37 KAVGVIVDGVVDN
-50 TLDTNTL
+50 TLETNTL
-57 ILWLSGLTVLI
+57 IMWLLGLIVLL

-128 VMTAGEGGVLTAADS
+128 VMTAGEGVLTAADS
-143 LITGIAV
+143 VITGIAV

-170 PFLAIIIF
+170 PFLAVIIF

-190 AQEAFSTMSDMT
+190 AQEAFSSMSDMT

-224 FEEVVDD
+224 FEDVVDD
-231 TGEKNIA
+231 TGAKNIA

-318 EKPEIISGNKPI
+318 EQPEIIGGIQPLD
-330 ENKPLPLKIDIDDF
+330 NKPLPLHIKIDAF
-344 HWSSD
+344 HWSKE
-349 LPPALTEVN
+349 LPPALAAVDVT
-358 IELEPGKMLG
+358 LEPGKMLG
-368 VAGPVGS
+368 IAGPVGS

-381 TLLLRQHDLENGS
+381 TLLLRQHDLENGT
-394 IKFGDVEIKDALLPQ
+394 IQFGDVKIKDAILPQ

-422 LFSKSIFENIA
+422 LFSKSIFDNIA
-433 LGNPNAEKEEV
+433 LGNPQATKEQV
-444 YRAAKLACIH
+444 YQAAKLACIH
-454 DDIEKFPEGYQTEVG
+454 DDIEKFPDGYQTEVG

-548 HITERGQHSALLA
+548 HVTERGKHHSLLE
-561 HQAGTRD
+561 HQGWYA
-568 VRVSETRAGDGGIM
+568 EMFQYQKLEQAM
-582 NEPDQ
+582 EE
-587 HV
+587 

>member
-1 MRIFWQLRWYFQQK
+1 MRIFWQLRWYFRQK
-15 WRHYVGSI
+15 WKHYVGSI

-37 KAVGIIVDGVVDN
+37 KAVGVIVDGVVDN
-50 TLDTNTL
+50 TLETNTL
-57 ILWLSGLTVLI
+57 IMWLLGLIVLL

-128 VMTAGEGGVLTAADS
+128 VMTAGEGVLTAADS
-143 LITGIAV
+143 VITGIAV

-170 PFLAIIIF
+170 PFLAVIIF

-190 AQEAFSTMSDMT
+190 AQEAFSSMSDMT

-224 FEEVVDD
+224 FEDVVDD
-231 TGEKNIA
+231 TGAKNIA

-282 TMYLGLMIW
+282 TIYLGLMIW

-318 EKPEIISGNKPI
+318 EQPEIIGGTQPLD
-330 ENKPLPLKIDIDDF
+330 NKPLPLHIKIDAF
-344 HWSSD
+344 HWSKE
-349 LPPALTEVN
+349 LPPALAAVDVT
-358 IELEPGKMLG
+358 LEPGKMLG
-368 VAGPVGS
+368 IAGPVGS

-381 TLLLRQHDLENGS
+381 TLLLRQHDLENGT
-394 IKFGDVEIKDALLPQ
+394 IQFGDVKIKDAILPQ

-422 LFSKSIFENIA
+422 LFSKSIFDNIA
-433 LGNPNAEKEEV
+433 LGNPQATKEQV
-444 YRAAKLACIH
+444 YQAAKLACIH
-454 DDIEKFPEGYQTEVG
+454 DDIEKFPDGYQTEVG

-548 HITERGQHSALLA
+548 HVTERGKHHSLLE
-561 HQAGTRD
+561 HQGWYA
-568 VRVSETRAGDGGIM
+568 EMFQYQKLEQAM
-582 NEPDQ
+582 EE
-587 HV
+587 

>member
-1 MRIFWQLRWYFQQK
+1 MRIFWQLRWYFQLK
-15 WRHYVGSI
+15 WKQYVGSI

-50 TLDTNTL
+50 TLETSTL
-57 ILWLSGLTVLI
+57 VMWLLGLIVL
-68 FTIYGCRILWR
+68 FFAIYGCRILWR

-94 NRLYRHLST
+94 NRLYRHVST
-103 QPPRFFERYKTGDLM
+103 QPPRFFKRYKTGDLM

-128 VMTAGEGGVLTAADS
+128 VMTAGEGVLTAADS

-150 LIIMVTQVSWK
+150 LIIMVTQISWK

-178 FIVRILHQRFRV
+178 FIVRILHKRFKI

-252 TIGLSFLLS
+252 TIGMSFFLS
-261 VAAGA
+261 VASGA
-266 YLVDKGEITL
+266 YLVDQGDITL

-318 EKPEIISGNKPI
+318 EKPEIVSG
-330 ENKPLPLKIDIDDF
+330 ETSLGTQPLPLQIKIDEF
-344 HWSSD
+344 HWSKD
-349 LPPALTEVN
+349 LPPALTDVH
-358 IELEPGKMLG
+358 ITLEPGKMLG
-368 VAGPVGS
+368 IAGPVGS

-381 TLLLRQHDLENGS
+381 TLLLRQHDMDNGT
-394 IKFGDVEIKDALLPQ
+394 IQFGDIKIKDAVLPE
-409 WRNRFAVVNQSPF
+409 WRDRFAVVNQSPF
-422 LFSKSIFENIA
+422 LFSKSIFDNIA
-433 LGNPNAEKEEV
+433 LGNPNASKEDV

-519 HYRDQ
+519 YYREQ
-524 ALIVIAHR
+524 SLIVIAHR
-532 LTALEAADE
+532 LTALEAAEE
-541 IIVLNHG
+541 IVVLNHG
-548 HITERGQHSALLA
+548 HIAERGQHGALLERQGWYA
-561 HQAGTRD
+561 EMYEYQKLEQAMED
-568 VRVSETRAGDGGIM
+568 
-582 NEPDQ
+582 
-587 HV
+587 

>member
-1 MRIFWQLRWYFQQK
+1 MRIFWQLRWYFRQK
-15 WRHYVGSI
+15 WKHYVGSI
-23 LLFAVISALQLVPP
+23 LLFAVISALQLIPP

-50 TLDTNTL
+50 TLETRTL
-57 ILWLSGLTVLI
+57 VMWLLGLIVL
-68 FTIYGCRILWR
+68 FFAIYACRILWR

-103 QPPRFFERYKTGDLM
+103 QPPRFFERFKTGDLM

-128 VMTAGEGGVLTAADS
+128 VMTAGEGVLTAADS

-150 LIIMVTQVSWK
+150 LIVMVTQVSWK

-170 PFLAIIIF
+170 PFLAVIIF
-178 FIVRILHQRFRV
+178 FIVRILHKRFKI
-190 AQEAFSTMSDMT
+190 AQEAFSSMSDMT

-224 FEEVVDD
+224 FEDVVDD
-231 TGEKNIA
+231 TGAKNIA
-238 VARVDARFDPAIQL
+238 VARVDARFDPAIQI
-252 TIGLSFLLS
+252 TIGMSFFLS
-261 VAAGA
+261 VASGA
-266 YLVDKGEITL
+266 YLVDKGDITL

-318 EKPEIISGNKPI
+318 EQPEIISGK
-330 ENKPLPLKIDIDDF
+330 KSLGKQPLPLNIKIDEF
-344 HWSSD
+344 YWSKN
-349 LPPALTEVN
+349 LPAALTDLYVT
-358 IELEPGKMLG
+358 LEPGKMLG
-368 VAGPVGS
+368 IAGPVGS

-381 TLLLRQHDLENGS
+381 TLLLRQHDMDNGT
-394 IKFGDVEIKDALLPQ
+394 IQFGDINIKDAVLPE

-422 LFSKSIFENIA
+422 LFSKSIFDNIA
-433 LGNPNAEKEEV
+433 LGNPDASKDEV

-519 HYRDQ
+519 YYRDQ
-524 ALIVIAHR
+524 SLIVIAHR
-532 LTALEAADE
+532 LTALEAAEE

-548 HITERGQHSALLA
+548 HIGERGQHKALLERQGWYA
-561 HQAGTRD
+561 EMYQYQKLEQAMED
-568 VRVSETRAGDGGIM
+568 
-582 NEPDQ
+582 
-587 HV
+587 

>member
-1 MRIFWQLRWYFQQK
+1 MRIFWQLRWYFQLK
-15 WRHYVGSI
+15 WKQYVGSI

-50 TLDTNTL
+50 TLETSTL
-57 ILWLSGLTVLI
+57 VMWLLGLIVLV
-68 FTIYGCRILWR
+68 FAIYGCRILWR

-94 NRLYRHLST
+94 NRLYRHVST

-128 VMTAGEGGVLTAADS
+128 VMTAGEGVLTAADS

-150 LIIMVTQVSWK
+150 LIIMVTQISWK
-161 LTVMALLPM
+161 LTAMALLPM

-178 FIVRILHQRFRV
+178 FIVRILHKRFKI

-238 VARVDARFDPAIQL
+238 VARIDARFDPAIQL
-252 TIGLSFLLS
+252 TIGMSFFLS
-261 VAAGA
+261 VASGA
-266 YLVDKGEITL
+266 YLVDQGDITL

-318 EKPEIISGNKPI
+318 EKPEIVSGKTPLGTQL
-330 ENKPLPLKIDIDDF
+330 LPLQIKIDEF
-344 HWSSD
+344 HWSKD
-349 LPPALTEVN
+349 LPPALADVHIT
-358 IELEPGKMLG
+358 LEPGKMLG
-368 VAGPVGS
+368 IAGPVGS

-381 TLLLRQHDLENGS
+381 TLLLRQHDMDNGT
-394 IKFGDVEIKDALLPQ
+394 IQFGDIKIKDAVLPE
-409 WRNRFAVVNQSPF
+409 WRDRFAVVNQSPF
-422 LFSKSIFENIA
+422 LFSKSIFDNIA
-433 LGNPNAEKEEV
+433 LGDPSASKEDV

-519 HYRDQ
+519 YYREQ
-524 ALIVIAHR
+524 SLIVIAHR
-532 LTALEAADE
+532 LTALEAAEE
-541 IIVLNHG
+541 IVVLNHG
-548 HITERGQHSALLA
+548 HIAERGQHGALLERQGWYA
-561 HQAGTRD
+561 EMYQYQKLEQAMED
-568 VRVSETRAGDGGIM
+568 
-582 NEPDQ
+582 
-587 HV
+587 

>member
-1 MRIFWQLRWYFQQK
+1 MRIFWQLRWYFQLK
-15 WRHYVGSI
+15 WKQYVGSI

-50 TLDTNTL
+50 TLETSTL
-57 ILWLSGLTVLI
+57 VMWLLGLIVL
-68 FTIYGCRILWR
+68 FFAIYGCRILWR

-94 NRLYRHLST
+94 NRLYRHVST

-128 VMTAGEGGVLTAADS
+128 VMTAGEGVLTAADS

-150 LIIMVTQVSWK
+150 LIIMVTQISWK
-161 LTVMALLPM
+161 LTAMALLPM

-178 FIVRILHQRFRV
+178 FIVRILHKRFKI

-252 TIGLSFLLS
+252 TIGMSFFLS
-261 VAAGA
+261 VASGA
-266 YLVDKGEITL
+266 YLVDQGDITL

-318 EKPEIISGNKPI
+318 EKPEIVSG
-330 ENKPLPLKIDIDDF
+330 ETSLGAQPLPLQIKIDEF
-344 HWSSD
+344 HWSKD
-349 LPPALTEVN
+349 LPPALTDVH
-358 IELEPGKMLG
+358 ITLEPGKMLG
-368 VAGPVGS
+368 IAGPVGS

-381 TLLLRQHDLENGS
+381 TLLLRQHDMDNGT
-394 IKFGDVEIKDALLPQ
+394 IQFGDIKIKDAVLPE
-409 WRNRFAVVNQSPF
+409 WRDRFAVVNQSPF
-422 LFSKSIFENIA
+422 LFSKSIFDNIA
-433 LGNPNAEKEEV
+433 LGNPNASKEDV

-519 HYRDQ
+519 YYREQ
-524 ALIVIAHR
+524 SLIVIAHR
-532 LTALEAADE
+532 LTALEAAEE
-541 IIVLNHG
+541 IVVLNHG
-548 HITERGQHSALLA
+548 HIAERGQHSALLERQGWYA
-561 HQAGTRD
+561 EMYQYQKLEQAMED
-568 VRVSETRAGDGGIM
+568 
-582 NEPDQ
+582 
-587 HV
+587 